1 MKSVLLLSLLFISI
15 SIITQIPVSQVE
27 GFLEVYHC
35 EDTTS
40 TYVEGFLN
48 TAYGDYDPILV
59 EAIKA
64 QQALIKQLMYS
75 VNKLTKTV
83 DTFSNRIDILEKEL
97 STKYITN

>member
-15 SIITQIPVSQVE
+15 SIIAQIPVSQVE
-27 GFLEVYHC
+27 GFLEVYHS

-40 TYVEGFLN
+40 TYDQGFLH

-64 QQALIKQLMYS
+64 QQVLIKQRTAS
-75 VNKLTKTV
+75 VNELTKTIGA
-83 DTFSNRIDILEKEL
+83 FSNRIVNLEKEL
-97 STKYITN
+97 LK